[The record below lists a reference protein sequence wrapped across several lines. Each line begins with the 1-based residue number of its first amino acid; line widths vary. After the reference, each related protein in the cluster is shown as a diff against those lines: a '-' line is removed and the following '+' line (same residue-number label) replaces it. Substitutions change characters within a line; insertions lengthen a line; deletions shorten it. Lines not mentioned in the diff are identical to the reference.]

1 MIIVSE
7 NIMVSQYHG
16 IKQSKQFF
24 LGGGGGLNRCL
35 EACAYSNL
43 INQKQ
48 SSKLNH

>member
-24 LGGGGGLNRCL
+24 LGGGGGVEQMFGSMCL
-35 EACAYSNL
+35 FKFN
-43 INQKQ
+43 
-48 SSKLNH
+48 